1 MRSIVNTK
9 IINSIKIKP
18 FIKNKINSIKLHK
31 LLHYHTKD
39 LNFLLTYILHNYLN
53 QNLRHKKQI
62 SLTQSKLQNKLISTT
77 INFFNNSFET
87 SNEISSLKLCGRQ
100 PSARTSTDMSSNHS
114 LHQLK
119 LLKNNHVYKN
129 LTLNVHLLAIKTCN
143 VKLHIKPT
151 K

>member
-53 QNLRHKKQI
+53 QNLQHKKQI
-62 SLTQSKLQNKLISTT
+62 SLTQSKLQ
-77 INFFNNSFET
+77 INYYQFFNNSFET